1 MEAWTFAESPEK
13 AMNSQRIELL
23 REGTFTDY
31 RVLKRTRDSIT
42 EEVESPNTIFDWMTQ
57 QRFTLDI
64 PEKINNRRG

>member
-23 REGTFTDY
+23 RECTFTDY

-64 PEKINNRRG
+64 PEKINSRRG